1 MPIILAVQFDNRLLW
16 AVLIGWIITVV
27 LHEFAHGLAAH
38 LGGDYTIRQRGGLSL
53 NPLQYVHPFFSLV
66 LPAIILLLGGVPL
79 PGGATY
85 VRRDLLRSRLWET
98 AVSLSGP
105 LMNGLL
111 FLACALPLHPRVG
124 WVDTP
129 GATAE
134 WSDAQIFLG
143 AMAIIQFLAMFLNLV
158 PIPPLDGFGAI
169 APYLPERW
177 VGTVMMPHVSLAL
190 FLVYFAAI
198 SQIMRPVL
206 RLLIVVLDALGFGNT
221 ANGLFD
227 AYMQAFWGR

>member
-1 MPIILAVQFDNRLLW
+1 MTFILAVQFDSRLLW
-16 AVLIGWIITVV
+16 AVLIGWIISVV

-38 LGGDYTIRQRGGLSL
+38 LGGDYTIRERGGLSL
-53 NPLQYVHPFFSLV
+53 NPLHYVHPFFSLI
-66 LPAIILLLGGVPL
+66 LPAIILLVGGVPL

-105 LMNGLL
+105 VMNGLL
-111 FLACALPLHPRVG
+111 FLACALPLHPRLG
-124 WVDTP
+124 WVDPSAP
-129 GATAE
+129 GE
-134 WSDAQIFLG
+134 WTDAQVFLG
-143 AMAIIQFLAMFLNLV
+143 AIAILQFMAMFLNLV

-177 VGTVMMPHVSLAL
+177 TTMAMTPHVSLAL

-198 SQIMRPVL
+198 SQIIRPIL
-206 RLLIVVLDALGFGNT
+206 RLLMIVLNALGFGST
-221 ANGLFD
+221 AGGLFD